1 MSKEL
6 CVYRYGEYLKHVNVL
21 SNGAVIIG
29 TNFSI
34 DGFSEKPVRVITH
47 AHADHVRDI
56 ESSLKY
62 SKHVVASPIT
72 LDLIEALSYVSRD
85 LSPLLKS
92 KGVPLAYHQ
101 EFSFNGDRLEFYKS
115 DHIPGSAQ
123 VLVKLKNGDLKVGYT
138 GDFKLTDKTDI
149 MEGLDVLITEA
160 TYGNPLQVRSF
171 KESIPQILVDLVV
184 EGLAKYRRV
193 YIYAYHGKMQEA
205 MTILRA
211 GGIKSPFILPERVH
225 KATKILEEKYG
236 FNYGRYY
243 RERDPVNSKNGLI
256 VFKHFNTAYNRR
268 LDGSGLHIVLTG
280 RFTKD
285 PFVKV
290 DDYTYVVSLSD
301 HADFTDLIKYV
312 ELASPKLVVV
322 DGSRSSNAEFLKAAL
337 IERGFCTTVL
347 P

>member
-1 MSKEL
+1 
-6 CVYRYGEYLKHVNVL
+6 
-21 SNGAVIIG
+21 
-29 TNFSI
+29 
-34 DGFSEKPVRVITH
+34 
-47 AHADHVRDI
+47 
-56 ESSLKY
+56 
-62 SKHVVASPIT
+62 
-72 LDLIEALSYVSRD
+72 
-85 LSPLLKS
+85 
-92 KGVPLAYHQ
+92 
-101 EFSFNGDRLEFYKS
+101 
-115 DHIPGSAQ
+115 
-123 VLVKLKNGDLKVGYT
+123 VGYT

-205 MTILRA
+205 MTNLRA